1 MKTVTPGNTKSENS
15 GARQCVRC
23 VMDASAVDIRFNEDG
38 HCSFCCEFI
47 ERSSQIIF
55 EADQEKQKR
64 LRQLVSQIKQAGKK
78 SPYDCVVGVSGGV
91 DSSFALV
98 EVKRLGLRPLA
109 VHMDNGWNSELA
121 QNNIAR
127 LVKGLGVDL
136 YTHVIDWEEYKALM
150 NAFFEADVID
160 VELLYDNAMLA
171 VNYEQA
177 QRFGIRYI
185 LAGTNQVSEGMRMPQ
200 NWNWFKFDKKQIVNL
215 AHKSGLR
222 KLRTFPSI
230 GTFYFLWLHFVRRI
244 QWISFLDYVPY
255 NKQQAMRFLRTEF
268 GYKPYPYKHYE
279 SVFTRFYQGYILP
292 TKFGVDK
299 RKLHLS
305 TLVISGQMSREEALL
320 KLADSPYPSDDDL
333 KTDISYFLKKMEW
346 SDKRLQEYLA
356 RSPVSHSEYPS
367 EQPLW
372 QQLLSIYRRL
382 KGEGGLWK

>member
-1 MKTVTPGNTKSENS
+1 
-15 GARQCVRC
+15 
-23 VMDASAVDIRFNEDG
+23 MDASAVDIRFNEDG